1 MKFEQPF
8 CNTVTRYPCWTFD
21 YQAEDKNIIRMV
33 HASQSQLHAV
43 EAKILPDEYTLQ
55 YRTLGSL
62 PRTTS
67 DWAESSW
74 AVEDRGD
81 ATGERFNVAFGL
93 SNAPPVLLSYPVSGA
108 GEWEESPLVELEELP
123 PSAKRWDFEAD

>member
-1 MKFEQPF
+1 
-8 CNTVTRYPCWTFD
+8 
-21 YQAEDKNIIRMV
+21 MV
-33 HASQSQLHAV
+33 HASKSQLHAI
-43 EAKILPDEYTLQ
+43 EAKILPDECVLQ
-55 YRTLGSL
+55 HRTLGSL

-81 ATGERFNVAFGL
+81 ATGERVNIAFGL

-108 GEWEESPLVELEELP
+108 GDWEESPLVELEEP
-123 PSAKRWDFEAD
+123 SPSATRWNFETD